1 MNLTEQ
7 MISRVFYDR
16 NFAHL
21 EHWKTKSYAEHQAFG
36 DFYEGII
43 ELIDKLV
50 ETYQGAFDIIGDVE
64 VYEPS
69 KNVLQYLKTE
79 VAWIAQNRES
89 ISQDVSALE
98 NIIDEIV
105 ALYLKTIYKLENLK

>member
-1 MNLTEQ
+1 MIEELVGKVFCARNLT
-7 MISRVFYDR
+7 
-16 NFAHL
+16 HL
-21 EHWKTKSYAEHQAFG
+21 QHWKTKSYAEHQAFG

-69 KNVLQYLKTE
+69 KNVLQYLKMGDYQFLIHFY
-79 VAWIAQNRES
+79 VRNAYNQ
-89 ISQDVSALE
+89 
-98 NIIDEIV
+98 
-105 ALYLKTIYKLENLK
+105 